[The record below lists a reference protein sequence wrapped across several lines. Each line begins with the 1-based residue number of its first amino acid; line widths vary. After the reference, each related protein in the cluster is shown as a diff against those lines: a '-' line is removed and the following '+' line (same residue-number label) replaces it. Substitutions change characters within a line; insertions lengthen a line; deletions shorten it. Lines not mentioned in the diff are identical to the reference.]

1 MMKISIMIAV
11 PLSVDIDNPV
21 TNLLSKFSNNCL
33 ALVVIE
39 FLFKGHGVF
48 TSSTVLISKESA

>member
-1 MMKISIMIAV
+1 MKISIIIAV

-33 ALVVIE
+33 ALVVIGS
-39 FLFKGHGVF
+39 LFKGHGVF
-48 TSSTVLISKESA
+48 TSLTVIISKKSV